1 MSYCSEKSRI
11 NCDIMKPLDYFSLF
25 LFLALFAGKSIP
37 VPVIQ
42 FFVGN
47 KFVFLFMEHFYLT
60 YNAIFA
66 Y

>member
-11 NCDIMKPLDYFSLF
+11 NCDIMKPLDYFL
-25 LFLALFAGKSIP
+25 LFLALFAGKSTP

-47 KFVFLFMEHFYLT
+47 KCVFLFMEHFYLI